1 MDVSSSLDKLT
12 DGVDASGQAV
22 AAVRLQQLV
31 RRAQQGDREARE
43 RLIAAYRP
51 FIMRAAASVSGRFIR
66 AGHDDEASVAM
77 MAFNEAISSYRQQ
90 GGRSFF
96 SFAEM
101 VIRRRLID
109 HFRREASRRQEVPLS
124 SLVPEGE
131 DGDAA
136 DNPLMQVEA
145 REAHR
150 QFEEALLDQER
161 REEIERLSQQL
172 RALGIRFEDLVERTP
187 RHRDARERA
196 LEVAKLLVSH
206 PELCEQVLRRGSLPL
221 KELEVLAG
229 VSRKTLE
236 RQRKYI
242 IALAL
247 ILSGNYPHL
256 REYLAG

>member
-1 MDVSSSLDKLT
+1 MSSSLDKLT
-12 DGVDASGQAV
+12 ESVETTGE
-22 AAVRLQQLV
+22 AAAAIRLQQLV
-31 RRAQQGDREARE
+31 RQAQQGDREARE
-43 RLIAAYRP
+43 RLIATYRP
-51 FIMRAAASVSGRFIR
+51 FIMRAASSVSGRFVR
-66 AGHDDEASVAM
+66 AGQDDEASVAM
-77 MAFNEAISSYRQQ
+77 MAFDEAITSYRQQ

-109 HFRREASRRQEVPLS
+109 YFRRESSRRQEVPLS
-124 SLVPEGE
+124 SLALEGE
-131 DGDAA
+131 DGEASD
-136 DNPLMQVEA
+136 DPLLQVEA

-150 QFEEALLDQER
+150 QFEDEVLARER
-161 REEIERLSQQL
+161 REEIQRLAHQL
-172 RALGIRFEDLVERTP
+172 RSLGIAFQDLVDRTP

-196 LEVAKLLVSH
+196 LAVARLLADK
-206 PELCEQVLRRGSLPL
+206 PELCEQVVRRGNLPL
-221 KELEVLAG
+221 KELETVAG

-256 REYLAG
+256 REYLMR

>member
-1 MDVSSSLDKLT
+1 MSSSLDKLT
-12 DGVDASGQAV
+12 ESVEATGE
-22 AAVRLQQLV
+22 AAAAIRLQQLV

-43 RLIAAYRP
+43 HLITAYRP
-51 FIMRAAASVSGRFIR
+51 FIMRAAASVSGRFVR
-66 AGHDDEASVAM
+66 AGQDDEASVAM
-77 MAFNEAISSYRQQ
+77 MAFDEAISSYRQQ

-131 DGDAA
+131 DGEAA
-136 DNPLMQVEA
+136 DDPLVQVEA

-150 QFEEALLDQER
+150 QFEEELLARER
-161 REEIERLSQQL
+161 REEIWRLAQQL
-172 RALGIRFEDLVERTP
+172 SALGIRFQDLVDRTP
-187 RHRDARERA
+187 RHRDAKERA
-196 LEVAKLLVSH
+196 LGVAKLLASQ
-206 PELCEQVLRRGSLPL
+206 PELCEQIRRKGNLPL
-221 KELEVLAG
+221 KELEAVAG

-256 REYLAG
+256 REYLTR